1 MKAQATIE
9 MMIIFVVTMAA
20 IMMVFYPLAQA
31 HKDFQEQAD
40 FIEKK
45 QELEDYL
52 VGLQVYCNGG
62 VGTSVTTSSASTGCQ
77 ILPEYGSVTFRCPE
91 GESEFPGFFRGCVLT
106 NDAKRPV

>member
-9 MMIIFVVTMAA
+9 MLIMFVVTMAA

-52 VGLQVYCNGG
+52 IGLQVYCNGG
-62 VGTSVTTSSASTGCQ
+62 AATSVTVSSAGTGCE
-77 ILPEYGSVTFRCPE
+77 ILPSYGSIRFRCPE
-91 GESEFPGFFRGCVLT
+91 GEREFPGFFRGCVLT
-106 NDAKRPV
+106 DAKRPI